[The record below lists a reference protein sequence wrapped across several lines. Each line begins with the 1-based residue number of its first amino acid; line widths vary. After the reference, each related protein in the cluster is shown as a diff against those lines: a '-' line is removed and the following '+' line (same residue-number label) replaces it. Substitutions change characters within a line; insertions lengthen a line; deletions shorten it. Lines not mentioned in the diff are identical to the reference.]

1 MLIGIAA
8 TALCVDDASARML
21 PEPKGKVIL
30 TISGKLSHHNGKG
43 EVRLDREMLQQ
54 IGMHELNTRSY
65 ASTKSSIWRGVLMRD
80 LLAYVGAKGTEIEAI
95 ALDNYRMTIPR
106 DDFDKYDVIL
116 AMENDGKQLSV
127 RTRGPTRLIY
137 PYDQYEELRTHD
149 SGMRL
154 VWQLSRMVVR

>member
-1 MLIGIAA
+1 MAIGVLAC
-8 TALCVDDASARML
+8 ALSVDAASARQL

-30 TISGKLSHHNGKG
+30 TISGRLSNHNGKG
-43 EVRLDREMLQQ
+43 EVRFDREMLKQ

-65 ASTKSSIWRGVLMRD
+65 SSGKRSIWRGVLMRD
-80 LLAYVGAKGTEIEAI
+80 LLAYIGAKGTEIEAI

-106 DDFDKYDVIL
+106 EDFNKYDVIL
-116 AMENDGKQLSV
+116 ALENNGRPLSV

-137 PYDQYEELRTHD
+137 PYDQHEELRNHN

-154 VWQLSRMVVR
+154 VWQISRMVVR